1 MIDTK
6 ELRRIC
12 EAAQHYSGSLS
23 AWLWVGEAMASQ
35 YTPSLAAYFTAAI
48 ENLHALLDE
57 LDAARAEIE
66 RLKAS
71 LREVHEKLD
80 IGERNF
86 PDSPCA
92 IFSTL
97 LEIHDLG
104 KDAAKD
110 TQP

>member
-6 ELRRIC
+6 LLR
-12 EAAQHYSGSLS
+12 
-23 AWLWVGEAMASQ
+23 
-35 YTPSLAAYFTAAI
+35 
-48 ENLHALLDE
+48 LHAQQCATCKDPSCHCHLTLARQVPTLLDE
-57 LDAARAEIE
+57 LDAARAELE
-66 RLKAS
+66 RMKAS

-104 KDAAKD
+104 KDAAQD